1 MRYLVTGSQMK
12 SIDRYTIQTVGIPS
26 AVLMER
32 AALAVADAVEE
43 LAAGMTPGAGMPSAA
58 PEERA
63 GRMPDRGRNGGSGQE
78 QTPAED
84 VPHGNLS
91 EGSPYI
97 LAVCGTGNNGAD
109 GIAAGRI
116 LHNKGYRVTIL
127 IAGNPLRVTEE
138 FHLQRRIAEKLGM
151 QVVEWKD
158 FLPGKC
164 DILIDAVFGVGLSRP
179 VEGEYLEVLHM
190 MEHAGA
196 SKVVAV
202 DMPSGVH
209 SDNGQIMGAAV
220 RADVTVTF
228 GWRKLGS
235 VLYPGREYCGLVKV
249 CDIGFAADSMRILDG
264 EETVAVTFG
273 PEDLSLVPPRPEYSN
288 KGTFGK
294 VLVVAGSE
302 NMGGAAYF
310 SALAAYRMGAGLVK
324 ILTDE
329 KNRQTMQQLLP
340 EAILATYRTD
350 EMEEEPEDFYQK
362 VEKECA
368 WADVIVLGPGIG
380 QGPGV
385 YELMRA
391 FLMNAYVPMV
401 LDADGLNAVARYPE
415 LAQYFTENII
425 VTPHMG
431 EMARL
436 TELTVE
442 QLRED
447 IVASAA
453 EYSLEHGIIC
463 VLKDAATIVCGRDG
477 QIYVNTSGNSCMAKA
492 GSGDVLTGVIAG
504 LLAQGCEPWDAAALG
519 VYLHGAAGDR
529 IRERNGSHGMLA
541 RELADEV
548 GKVAA
553 RRGI

>member
-1 MRYLVTGSQMK
+1 MQYLVTGRQMK
-12 SIDRYTIQTVGIPS
+12 EIDRYTIQTVGIPS

-32 AALAVADAVEE
+32 AAMAVADEAER
-43 LAAGMTPGAGMPSAA
+43 LA
-58 PEERA
+58 
-63 GRMPDRGRNGGSGQE
+63 
-78 QTPAED
+78 
-84 VPHGNLS
+84 GNLS
-91 EGSPYI
+91 VHI
-97 LAVCGTGNNGAD
+97 WVVCGNGNNGAD

-116 LHNKGYRVTIL
+116 LYNKGYDVTIIL
-127 IAGNPLRVTEE
+127 AGDPQRGTEE
-138 FHLQRRIAEKLGM
+138 FHLQRRIAGNLGM
-151 QVVEWKD
+151 QIVEWKD
-158 FLPGKC
+158 FIPGRC

-179 VEGEYLEVLHM
+179 VEGEYLDVLRM
-190 MEHAGA
+190 MENAGA
-196 SKVVAV
+196 AKVVAV
-202 DMPSGVH
+202 DMPSGIH
-209 SDNGQIMGAAV
+209 SGTGRILGAAV
-220 RADVTVTF
+220 HADVTVTF
-228 GWRKLGS
+228 GFRKVGS
-235 VLYPGREYCGLVKV
+235 VLYPGRGCCGQVKV
-249 CDIGFAADSMRILDG
+249 CDIGFAADSIRILDG

-273 PEDLSLVPPRPEYSN
+273 PEDLNLVPARPEYSN

-329 KNRQTMQQLLP
+329 KNRQIMQQLLP

-362 VEKECA
+362 VENECA

-380 QGPGV
+380 QGTGV

-391 FLMNAYVPMV
+391 FLMNAYVPMI

-415 LAQYFTENII
+415 LAKYFTENII

-436 TELTVE
+436 TGLTVE
-442 QLRED
+442 QLRDD
-447 IVASAA
+447 IVAAAA

-463 VLKDAATIVCGRDG
+463 VLKDAATVVCGRDG
-477 QIYVNTSGNSCMAKA
+477 QIYVNASGNSCMAKA

-529 IRERNGSHGMLA
+529 IRERDGAHAMLA

-548 GKVAA
+548 GKIAA
-553 RRGI
+553 RRAV